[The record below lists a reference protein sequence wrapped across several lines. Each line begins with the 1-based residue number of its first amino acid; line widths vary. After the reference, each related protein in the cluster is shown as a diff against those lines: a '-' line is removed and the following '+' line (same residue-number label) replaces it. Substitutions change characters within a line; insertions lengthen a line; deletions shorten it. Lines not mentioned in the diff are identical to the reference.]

1 MDKKVD
7 KAVDIAKFIMSIFIV
22 GIHSHIEYVIPD
34 GIGRFYVLSVF
45 LRSAVP
51 FFFVVSGYYLGK
63 KIWNQ
68 SLVESKKSVL
78 KYIQKLVV
86 PFLFWST
93 ISLLIYLPT
102 IHETCESNLEF
113 VAKIIRQ
120 AIFYP
125 VGAMWFVLAC
135 MVGAYIIHIFWNHKR
150 LAVIFAIVLYGVAL
164 LGNNYFFLLSNTKYM
179 DLMLKVIISTRNGLF
194 VGFPFMLIG
203 ALLAKPKMI
212 DGWKY
217 KYVISV
223 LIIAFILLSIETYV
237 VYGRPYNDDRS
248 LFVLWLL
255 FIPCLVVVLLK
266 TKVSMRIRTTR
277 FRKFSTVLYFSHR
290 FFMSIISI

>member
-7 KAVDIAKFIMSIFIV
+7 KAVDIAKLIMSIFIV

-34 GIGRFYVLSVF
+34 GIGRFYMLSIF

-68 SLVESKKSVL
+68 SFVERKKSVMR
-78 KYIQKLVV
+78 YIQKLVV

-113 VAKIIRQ
+113 IAKIIRQ
-120 AIFYP
+120 AVFYP

-135 MVGAYIIHIFWNHKR
+135 MVGACIIHIFWGHKR
-150 LAVIFAIVLYGVAL
+150 LAVIFAVVMYGVAL
-164 LGNNYFFLLSNTKYM
+164 LGNNYYFLLFNTKYM
-179 DLMLKVIISTRNGLF
+179 DLMLKVII
-194 VGFPFMLIG
+194 
-203 ALLAKPKMI
+203 
-212 DGWKY
+212 
-217 KYVISV
+217 
-223 LIIAFILLSIETYV
+223 
-237 VYGRPYNDDRS
+237 
-248 LFVLWLL
+248 
-255 FIPCLVVVLLK
+255 
-266 TKVSMRIRTTR
+266 
-277 FRKFSTVLYFSHR
+277 
-290 FFMSIISI
+290 